1 MKALTKTDF
10 NFPGQK
16 SVYHGKVRDVYNI
29 NGIYIDSISY
39 PVTYRRLR
47 HLEVM
52 ADSERKS
59 GKQY

>member
-1 MKALTKTDF
+1 MIRKRDGREVQW
-10 NFPGQK
+10 NVDG
-16 SVYHGKVRDVYNI
+16 SVCRTSAAFLA
-29 NGIYIDSISY
+29 GIYIDSISY
-39 PVTYRRLR
+39 PVTYPRLR